1 MILVC
6 DERQDGERRACLA
19 LEYLSVF
26 LFVVFL
32 SFFTMV
38 KRPEDLAEGTG
49 ADHLLMVIWKEG
61 SGEQAFTHTEE

>member
-6 DERQDGERRACLA
+6 DERQERERRACLA

-26 LFVVFL
+26 WVFFV
-32 SFFTMV
+32 FFTMV